1 MGASFH
7 ILVLVL
13 SFVTLSS
20 CERLCEPWSL
30 VKMASNDD
38 LIDHEK
44 DVLIDDLKEELH
56 YIKKKIKQYKY
67 SEETFE
73 NEMDLVECE
82 NKNLRKDLLRI

>member
-1 MGASFH
+1 
-7 ILVLVL
+7 
-13 SFVTLSS
+13 
-20 CERLCEPWSL
+20 
-30 VKMASNDD
+30 MASNVD

-73 NEMDLVECE
+73 NEMNLVECE
-82 NKNLRKDLLRI
+82 NKNLRKDLDKVKK